1 MALRTRPNLMADSA
15 PRTSRFDRTLVEG
28 PVGRAVWKMAWP
40 TLLQNVIGGMQ
51 GLIDHAMVGHYVG
64 YTANAAIGVS
74 LQVFLVVIVFIGS
87 LYTGLSVLVARFAG
101 AGDAERVDRTF
112 YQALLA
118 TLAAAF
124 GIVAPVGYFAA
135 PALLDLVNAAPAVQ
149 HEALPYL
156 RMMFTGGVGMLGYF
170 LLAGALRAAGDAQT
184 PLRLGVAMTI
194 LNIAL
199 NVVLIGGLGP
209 IPALGTFGA
218 ALGTAIASLLV
229 TATGLWL
236 IVRKKLVV
244 HLPPPDKRQFD
255 PAILRSLLRFGLPA
269 GLQGVAMNVAGVLL
283 LRFIGG
289 LPQSAAA
296 QAAYAIGY
304 TELFSFITWTSVGL
318 MGAAAAVVGQ
328 SLGAGRPDRCIAV
341 VHVAARMGLGVAA
354 FIGLLFVLIPRWLLA
369 AFGMSDPAVLAIAT
383 ELLRYLA
390 VSGFFI
396 SVALV
401 YTGALQGTGDTRSP
415 LYISLAS
422 QVAVPVGLC
431 SILASIGT
439 LEAHEIWLAIVLGHV
454 TRAVLS
460 IAVFRRG
467 KWRQI
472 AVDFDAAPA

>member
-1 MALRTRPNLMADSA
+1 MSDA
-15 PRTSRFDRTLVEG
+15 PPRSSRFDRTIVDG

-87 LYTGLSVLVARFAG
+87 LYTGLGVLVARFAG
-101 AGDAERVDRTF
+101 AGDAEKVDRTF

-118 TLAAAF
+118 TLGAAF
-124 GIVAPVGYFAA
+124 GIVAPVGYLAA
-135 PALLDLVNAAPAVQ
+135 PALLDLVKASPAVQ
-149 HEALPYL
+149 QEALSYL
-156 RMMFTGGVGMLGYF
+156 RVMFVGGVGMLGYF

-184 PLRLGVAMTI
+184 PLRLGLAMTVLNVG
-194 LNIAL
+194 LNIT
-199 NVVLIGGLGP
+199 LIGGAGP
-209 IPALGTFGA
+209 IPALGTVGA
-218 ALGTAIASLLV
+218 AIGTAIASLIV
-229 TATGLWL
+229 TGTGLWL
-236 IVRKKLVV
+236 IVSKKAVV
-244 HLPPPDKRQFD
+244 HLPPPGLRQFD
-255 PAILRSLLRFGLPA
+255 PGILRSLLRFGLPA

-296 QAAYAIGY
+296 QAAYAVGY

-328 SLGAGRPDRCIAV
+328 SLGAGKPDRCMAAV
-341 VHVAARMGLGVAA
+341 RVASRMGLGVAA
-354 FIGLLFVLIPRWLLA
+354 FIGVLFVVIPRWLLA
-369 AFGMSDPAVLAIAT
+369 AFGMTDPEVVGIAI

-390 VSGFFI
+390 FSGFFI

-401 YTGALQGTGDTRSP
+401 HTGALQGTGDTRSP

-422 QVAVPVGLC
+422 QIGVPIGLC
-431 SILASIGT
+431 TLFAATGT
-439 LEAHEIWLAIVLGHV
+439 LEAHEIWTAIVLGHV
-454 TRAVLS
+454 SRAALS
-460 IAVFRRG
+460 VVVFRRG

-472 AVDFDAAPA
+472 AVDLGPATA

>member
-1 MALRTRPNLMADSA
+1 MSDSA
-15 PRTSRFDRTLVEG
+15 PRPSRFDRTIVDG

-87 LYTGLSVLVARFAG
+87 LYTGLGVLVARFAG
-101 AGDAERVDRTF
+101 AGDCERVDRTF

-118 TLAAAF
+118 TLGAAF
-124 GIVAPVGYFAA
+124 GIVAPVGYLAA
-135 PALLDLVNAAPAVQ
+135 PALLNLVNAAPAVQ
-149 HEALPYL
+149 QEALPYL
-156 RMMFTGGVGMLGYF
+156 RVMFVGGVGMLGYF

-184 PLRLGVAMTI
+184 PLRLGLVMTA
-194 LNIAL
+194 LNITL
-199 NVVLIGGLGP
+199 NVALIGGAGP
-209 IPALGTFGA
+209 IPAMGTVGA

-229 TATGLWL
+229 TSAGLWL
-236 IVRKKLVV
+236 IVRKKAVV
-244 HLPPPDKRQFD
+244 HLPPPGQRQFD

-328 SLGAGRPDRCIAV
+328 SLGAGKPERCLEV
-341 VHVAARMGLGVAA
+341 VRVASRMGLAVAA
-354 FIGLLFVLIPRWLLA
+354 FIGLLFIVMPHWLLG
-369 AFGMSDPAVLAIAT
+369 AFGMRDHEVLAIAT
-383 ELLRYLA
+383 ELLRFLA

-415 LYISLAS
+415 LYISIAS
-422 QVAVPVGLC
+422 QIVVPVGLC
-431 SILASIGT
+431 TLLAALGT

-454 TRAVLS
+454 TRALLS
-460 IAVFRRG
+460 VMVFRRG

-472 AVDFDAAPA
+472 AVDLGPATA